1 MTNKQRYIIML
12 RMMLMSTKSK
22 RTAYLKSKNIFGSFG
37 DGCAWYAKKLPS
49 EPENIFIHNNVYIC
63 ADVRFITH
71 DVINDMLS
79 KNKNYPEF
87 ADAPHCADNY
97 KGNIEIFD
105 DCVIGAGSTLMY
117 NTKIGPNSIVA
128 AGSVV
133 TKDVPSGEIWGGA
146 PAKKI
151 GTVDELVKKRMSIN
165 EQTKN

>member
-12 RMMLMSTKSK
+12 RMLLMSTKAK

-37 DGCAWYAKKLPS
+37 EECAWYAKKLPS
-49 EPENIFIHNNVYIC
+49 EPEKIFIHNNVYVC

-87 ADAPHCADNY
+87 AKAQNSSENY
-97 KGNIEIFD
+97 TGKIEIFD
-105 DCVIGAGSTLMY
+105 DCVIGAGSTVLY
-117 NTKIGPNSIVA
+117 NTKIGPNSIIA

-151 GTVDELVKKRMSIN
+151 GTVDEFVKKRMSLN
-165 EQTKN
+165 EQTKD